1 MRGNAGALGTA
12 AHEGSMSE
20 QEHRSTLSV
29 QNETKSA
36 LCLAREQSIAPF
48 FAMAA
53 MALAITAQAF
63 AAQAADDIQQIKLG
77 SHVFYVPK
85 AWMSGGPVMA
95 NSSQGSIMEPQPSPV
110 EAANLTFRPTESWR
124 PYGSNELPALVSLT
138 YAPMTGRSILD
149 QRYAKWLD
157 EAVSR
162 SVDNDGFVRVASAL
176 PLAEETFLY
185 KGYLNEFGEPL
196 IVQAHNGNY
205 GLGNRSL
212 SIVIIKAR
220 ADIVLQYRFD
230 NRKFPEN
237 TWWPL
242 YQRVIAFIDDLQKPK

>member
-1 MRGNAGALGTA
+1 LVFIGGL
-12 AHEGSMSE
+12 
-20 QEHRSTLSV
+20 
-29 QNETKSA
+29 
-36 LCLAREQSIAPF
+36 
-48 FAMAA
+48 
-53 MALAITAQAF
+53 ALATMAQATASF
-63 AAQAADDIQQIKLG
+63 AADNIQQIKLG

-110 EAANLTFRPTESWR
+110 EAANLTFRPSEGWR

-162 SVDNDGFVRVASAL
+162 SVDNDGFVRVASAP

-196 IVQAHNGNY
+196 IVQAHNGDY

-212 SIVIIKAR
+212 SIVVIKAR

-237 TWWPL
+237 TWWDL
-242 YQRVIAFIDDLQKPK
+242 YKRVIAFLEYLQTPK